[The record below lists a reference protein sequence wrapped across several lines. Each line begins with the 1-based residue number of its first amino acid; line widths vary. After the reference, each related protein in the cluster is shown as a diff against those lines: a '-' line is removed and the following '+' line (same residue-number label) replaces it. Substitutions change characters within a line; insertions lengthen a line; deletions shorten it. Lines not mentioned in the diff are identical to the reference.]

1 MLRLKH
7 SPDNNWTRYGDL
19 SLSGAAGAGPI
30 PYNPDSVL
38 IRERNKIYSVL
49 LTYECFR
56 DRMVR
61 HSDMLDGLD
70 LLPLVFVRPRS
81 VSAISSET
89 NTIDRTRSTF
99 LRTRGLSP
107 IGYSRMEF

>member
-19 SLSGAAGAGPI
+19 SLSGAAGDGPI
-30 PYNPDSVL
+30 PYNLDSVL
-38 IRERNKIYSVL
+38 IRKRNKISSVL

-56 DRMVR
+56 GWMVH

-70 LLPLVFVRPRS
+70 LLPFVFIRPGS
-81 VSAISSET
+81 VSAI
-89 NTIDRTRSTF
+89 
-99 LRTRGLSP
+99 
-107 IGYSRMEF
+107 